1 MRDRLASLRPR
12 LLSRVA
18 IVGLLASVASG
29 CGSDSMRF
37 VQNPFSDPF
46 KSQGH
51 DEVATGS
58 LGGSAPVSGYDSGQG
73 GYAPPAQVASAP
85 LAAPISAPRSTAP
98 AEAVVGS
105 ATGWTA
111 QGGTPFVVGSG
122 DTLAAISGRYNVPVS
137 ALVAANGL
145 KGSSVA
151 PGQQITIPVYNPSA
165 APTVARQVAAAPVQ
179 QVSQSLTAQRNQVQ
193 STVSNGRAAVGNLA
207 AQPQRQV
214 AALDQSARTQIS
226 KVQPPAAPRLTTATV
241 TKPATQAV
249 DAAKTQV
256 LTPPPAKTT
265 AKPSAPETKPA
276 QQATP
281 VAAAKPAAAQP
292 QPEKPAAPQQVA
304 VAHPTEPETT
314 ASIPKASASAN
325 EFRWPARGRV
335 IQGFG
340 GRGGNEG
347 INIAVPEGTPVKAAE
362 GGTVA
367 YSGNELKGYGNLVLI
382 RHEDGWVSAY
392 ANNGELLVKRGE
404 KVKRGQTIAKS
415 GQTGNV
421 SSPQLHFELRKGS
434 TPVDPMN
441 HLAGL

>member
-1 MRDRLASLRPR
+1 MRERLASLRPR

-29 CGSDSMRF
+29 CGTDSMRF

-58 LGGSAPVSGYDSGQG
+58 LGGSAPVSGFDNGQG
-73 GYAPPAQVASAP
+73 GYTPPAQVASAP
-85 LAAPISAPRSTAP
+85 LAAPTSAPRATAP
-98 AEAVVGS
+98 VEAVVGS

-122 DTLAAISGRYNVPVS
+122 DSLAAISGRYNVPVS

-214 AALDQSARTQIS
+214 ASLDQSARTQIS

-249 DAAKTQV
+249 EAAKTQV
-256 LTPPPAKTT
+256 LTPLPSKTA
-265 AKPSAPETKPA
+265 AKPSAAETKPA
-276 QQATP
+276 QPATP
-281 VAAAKPAAAQP
+281 VAAAKPVAAQP

-314 ASIPKASASAN
+314 ASIPKAGASAN

-367 YSGNELKGYGNLVLI
+367 YSGSELKGYGNLVLI

-404 KVKRGQTIAKS
+404 KVKRGQTVAKS

>member
-1 MRDRLASLRPR
+1 
-12 LLSRVA
+12 
-18 IVGLLASVASG
+18 
-29 CGSDSMRF
+29 MRF

-46 KSQGH
+46 KTQGH

-58 LGGSAPVSGYDSGQG
+58 LGGSAPVSGYDNAQG
-73 GYAPPAQVASAP
+73 GYTPPASVASAP
-85 LAAPISAPRSTAP
+85 LAAPASAPRSTAP
-98 AEAVVGS
+98 AEAVIGS

-145 KGSSVA
+145 KGTSVA

-179 QVSQSLTAQRNQVQ
+179 QASQTLSTQRSQIQ
-193 STVSNGRAAVGNLA
+193 STASSGRAAVGNLA
-207 AQPQRQV
+207 AQPQRQL
-214 AALDQSARTQIS
+214 AAVDQSARSQIA
-226 KVQPPAAPRLTTATV
+226 KVQPPAAPRLNSATL
-241 TKPATQAV
+241 TKPAAQAV

-256 LTPPPAKTT
+256 LTPPSKTA
-265 AKPSAPETKPA
+265 AKPTAAETKPA
-276 QQATP
+276 QPATP

-304 VAHPTEPETT
+304 VAQPTEPETT
-314 ASIPKASASAN
+314 GSIPKAGASAN

-367 YSGNELKGYGNLVLI
+367 YSGSELKGYGNLVLI

-434 TPVDPMN
+434 TPVDPIN

>member
-1 MRDRLASLRPR
+1 MRERLASLRPR

-29 CGSDSMRF
+29 CGTDSMRF
-37 VQNPFSDPF
+37 VQNPFADPF
-46 KSQGH
+46 KSKGQ
-51 DEVATGS
+51 DEVATTGS
-58 LGGSAPVSGYDSGQG
+58 LGGSAPVSGYDNAQG
-73 GYAPPAQVASAP
+73 GYTPPAAVASAP
-85 LAAPISAPRSTAP
+85 LAAPATAPRSTAP
-98 AEAVVGS
+98 AEAVIGS

-145 KGSSVA
+145 KGTSVA

-165 APTVARQVAAAPVQ
+165 APVQHASQVI
-179 QVSQSLTAQRNQVQ
+179 SAQRNQVQ
-193 STVSNGRAAVGNLA
+193 STVSSSRAAVGNLA
-207 AQPQRQV
+207 AQPQRQL
-214 AALDQSARTQIS
+214 AAVDQSARSQIA
-226 KVQPPAAPRLTTATV
+226 KVQPPAAPRLGSATL

-249 DAAKTQV
+249 EAAKTQV
-256 LTPPPAKTT
+256 LTAPSKT
-265 AKPSAPETKPA
+265 
-276 QQATP
+276 
-281 VAAAKPAAAQP
+281 AAKPAAPEVKPTQAAAPAAAAKSAAALAQAA
-292 QPEKPAAPQQVA
+292 KPAASQQVA
-304 VAHPTEPETT
+304 VAQPTEPETT
-314 ASIPKASASAN
+314 GSIPKPGASAN

-367 YSGNELKGYGNLVLI
+367 YSGSELKGYGNLVLI

-392 ANNGELLVKRGE
+392 ANNGELMVKRGE

>member
-1 MRDRLASLRPR
+1 
-12 LLSRVA
+12 
-18 IVGLLASVASG
+18 
-29 CGSDSMRF
+29 MRF

-46 KSQGH
+46 KSKGN
-51 DEVATGS
+51 DEIATGS
-58 LGGSAPVSGYDSGQG
+58 LGGSAPASGYDSPQGG
-73 GYAPPAQVASAP
+73 GYAPPAQVSSAP
-85 LAAPISAPRSTAP
+85 LAAPRATGPV
-98 AEAVVGS
+98 EAVVGS

-122 DTLAAISGRYNVPVS
+122 DTLSVISGRYNVPVA

-165 APTVARQVAAAPVQ
+165 TPTVARNAVAAPVQ
-179 QVSQSLTAQRNQVQ
+179 QTAQTLTSQRTQLQ
-193 STVSNGRAAVGNLA
+193 STVASGRTAASTLA
-207 AQPQRQV
+207 APPQRQV
-214 AALDQSARTQIS
+214 AAVEQSARSQIA
-226 KVQPPAAPRLTTATV
+226 KVTPPAVSPRLTTATATAAAAKPLSSL

-256 LTPPPAKTT
+256 LTAPGKTPVLTTPAKVAGKPATPEVKPVAVPAQQKPAT
-265 AKPSAPETKPA
+265 AQAQSEKPA
-276 QQATP
+276 Q
-281 VAAAKPAAAQP
+281 
-292 QPEKPAAPQQVA
+292 QQVA
-304 VAHPTEPETT
+304 VAQPTDSETT
-314 ASIPKASASAN
+314 ASIPKATSSTN

-367 YSGNELKGYGNLVLI
+367 YSGSELKGYGNLVLI

-392 ANNGELLVKRGE
+392 ANNGEIMVKRGE